1 MLEKYQNILNK
12 SQKRITELANDVQSA
27 YEEALEAFIAED
39 ESRAAEA
46 RSRLKNAHDR
56 NNKIDNELIK
66 TLALFSPEA
75 RDLRVVVAYFKIA
88 GELTRI
94 TDYIR
99 SYAKSIR
106 MLMGSDLPMDTIRD
120 NAVVFQKSALGSL
133 RAAVASIAIEEA
145 SEELEEIFRQ
155 VNVEESK
162 CDDIFNLI
170 EKDTIQQIY
179 ATPQYAADLVQLLA
193 AMRKI
198 ERISDRSV
206 TIVKLVYF
214 AHQGGRLKL

>member
-1 MLEKYQNILNK
+1 MLENYKKILEK
-12 SQKRITELANDVQSA
+12 SQERITELAQDALTA
-27 YEEALEAFIAED
+27 YEMTLDACINED
-39 ESRAAEA
+39 DAKAAEA
-46 RSRLKNAHDR
+46 RALLKNTHDR
-56 NNKIDNELIK
+56 NNKIDNEIIK

-99 SYAKSIR
+99 NYAKNVRVLIA
-106 MLMGSDLPMDTIRD
+106 SDLPMEAIRD
-120 NAVVFQKSALGSL
+120 NSLAFQRSALASL
-133 RAAVASIAIEEA
+133 RAAVESIAIEDPT
-145 SEELEEIFRQ
+145 EELEELYRR

-162 CDDIFNLI
+162 CDDIFSLV

-179 ATPQYAADLVQLLA
+179 ATPDYASELVRYLA
-193 AMRKI
+193 TMRKI

-206 TIVKLVYF
+206 TIVKLIYF
-214 AHQGGRLKL
+214 ANQGGKLKL